1 VVTPHRAEW
10 APARVQPGEDPG
22 EPVSSPDARR
32 RGHVFAV
39 HGRIE
44 LLRHEAAVVPTGP
57 EFGFSP
63 TWRAVVG
70 EDVERRRP
78 AGWGRDGV
86 RHGRGGERVWFLDV
100 SRPPG
105 ARLDWLLDGVR
116 AVLADIA
123 GTVRPAPERLLPLVL
138 LPVVGIGAGGFGDDR
153 GAVIRGL
160 LDVADEVVAASSVDI
175 AFVTPDAAVHGAVQ
189 TLRRRR
195 RRWPLDDGLLTEA
208 ESLAARARRG
218 ELALFFGAGVS
229 IPAGLP
235 GWPQLLRACL
245 DACPGLSDD
254 SFYALHPLDQGEL
267 LRRMLG
273 DRFGRIVAEHSTA
286 SQHALGHALLASL
299 GCTEVATTNYDQ
311 CFELAAGAADA
322 APLVMPW
329 QRPHG
334 ARPWLLKLNGDVGHP
349 ESIVLARRD
358 FVRHETLA
366 RPMASVLESM
376 MLTRHLLIVGA
387 SLTDDNV
394 LRLAH
399 EVADVRPREPDHP
412 EPFGTVL
419 DVEAPGVR
427 QQLWSGELG
436 WVSLPGDHL
445 LQRARALDVFL
456 DAVAAHTTTDASW
469 VLDDRFE
476 ALLEEDDTEIA
487 RSARTL
493 RDALPDRGPW
503 RALRAELDRHGAGRH
518 GSREGTGH
526 DARRDEPTGVR

>member
-1 VVTPHRAEW
+1 VA
-10 APARVQPGEDPG
+10 
-22 EPVSSPDARR
+22 SPDARPG
-32 RGHVFAV
+32 GHVFAV

-57 EFGFSP
+57 EFGFSA

-70 EDVERRRP
+70 DDVERWRP
-78 AGWGRDGV
+78 AGWGRDGL

-100 SRPPG
+100 ARPPG

-116 AVLADIA
+116 EVLTEIA
-123 GTVRPAPERLLPLVL
+123 GTVAPGPQRLLPLIV

-160 LDVADEVVAASSVDI
+160 LDVADEVVHAGGVDI

-189 TLRRRR
+189 SLRRERG
-195 RRWPLDDGLLTEA
+195 RWPLDDGLLARA
-208 ESLAARARRG
+208 ESLAARARHG

-245 DACPGLSDD
+245 EACPELSDD
-254 SFYALHPLDQGEL
+254 SFSGLHPLDQGEL
-267 LRRMLG
+267 LRRRLG

-286 SQHALGHALLASL
+286 SQHALGHALLAEL
-299 GCTEVATTNYDQ
+299 GCTQSVTTNYDR
-311 CFELAAGAADA
+311 CFELAAGAADS
-322 APLVMPW
+322 PPVVMPW
-329 QRPHG
+329 QRPYG
-334 ARPWLLKLNGDVGHP
+334 GRPWLLKLNGDVGHP

-358 FVRHETLA
+358 FVRHETMA

-399 EVADVRPREPDHP
+399 EVADVRLHDGDRA

-427 QQLWSGELG
+427 QELWTGELD
-436 WVSLPGDHL
+436 WVSLPGEHL
-445 LQRARALDVFL
+445 AERARALDVFL

-469 VLDDRFE
+469 VLDGRFE
-476 ALLEEDDTEIA
+476 ALLEDDDTEIA
-487 RSARTL
+487 RRAQAL
-493 RDALPDRGPW
+493 GDALPDRSPW
-503 RALRAELDRHGAGRH
+503 RALRAELDRHGAGRRE
-518 GSREGTGH
+518 SR
-526 DARRDEPTGVR
+526 GVSRAT

>member
-1 VVTPHRAEW
+1 M
-10 APARVQPGEDPG
+10 QPGDHVHRGPFPDP
-22 EPVSSPDARR
+22 RR
-32 RGHVFAV
+32 GGHVFAV

-63 TWRAVVG
+63 TWRAVLG
-70 EDVERRRP
+70 GDVEQHRP

-123 GTVRPAPERLLPLVL
+123 GSVRPAPERLLPLVL

-160 LDVADEVVAASSVDI
+160 LDVADEVVAASNVDI

-189 TLRRRR
+189 SLRRRR
-195 RRWPLDDGLLTEA
+195 RRWPLHEELLVRA

-245 DACPGLSDD
+245 EACPELSDD
-254 SFYALHPLDQGEL
+254 SFHGLHPLDQGEL
-267 LRRMLG
+267 LRRVLG
-273 DRFGRIVAEHSTA
+273 DRFGRIVAERSTA
-286 SQHALGHALLASL
+286 SRHALGHALLASL
-299 GCTEVATTNYDQ
+299 GCGEAATTNYDQ
-311 CFELAAGAADA
+311 CFEMAAAAADSP
-322 APLVMPW
+322 PLVMPW
-329 QRPHG
+329 QRPRG
-334 ARPWLLKLNGDVGHP
+334 GRPWLLKLNGDVGHP

-399 EVADVRPREPDHP
+399 EVADVRPQEGDEP

-427 QQLWSGELG
+427 RRLWQGELD

-445 LQRARALDVFL
+445 AQRARALDVFL
-456 DAVAAHTTTDASW
+456 DAVAAHTTTDSSW
-469 VLDDRFE
+469 VLDARFE
-476 ALLEEDDTEIA
+476 ALLADGDTEVA
-487 RSARTL
+487 RRAVAL
-493 RDALPDRGPW
+493 REALPDRTPW
-503 RALRAELDRHGAGRH
+503 QGLRAELDRHGARGEPTPSCARD
-518 GSREGTGH
+518 REGGWL
-526 DARRDEPTGVR
+526 

>member
-1 VVTPHRAEW
+1 VP
-10 APARVQPGEDPG
+10 
-22 EPVSSPDARR
+22 SPDTRGG
-32 RGHVFAV
+32 GHVFAV

-57 EFGFSP
+57 EFGFSDR
-63 TWRAVVG
+63 WRAVVG
-70 EDVERRRP
+70 DDVERWRP
-78 AGWGRDGV
+78 VGWGRDGV
-86 RHGRGGERVWFLDV
+86 RHGRGGERLWFLDV

-105 ARLDWLLDGVR
+105 ACLDWLLDGVR
-116 AVLADIA
+116 EVLIEIA
-123 GTVRPAPERLLPLVL
+123 ATVRPVRERLLPLVV

-160 LDVADEVVAASSVDI
+160 LDVADEVVRAGDVDI

-189 TLRRRR
+189 SLRRERG
-195 RRWPLDDGLLTEA
+195 RWPLDDGLLARA
-208 ESLAARARRG
+208 ESMAERAREG

-245 DACPGLSDD
+245 EACPELSDD
-254 SFYALHPLDQGEL
+254 SFSGLHPLDQGEL
-267 LRRMLG
+267 LRRRLG
-273 DRFGRIVAEHSTA
+273 GRFGRIVAEHSTA
-286 SQHALGHALLASL
+286 SQHALGHALLAAL
-299 GCTEVATTNYDQ
+299 GCTQAVTTNYDR
-311 CFELAAGAADA
+311 CFELAAGAADN
-322 APLVMPW
+322 PPVVMPG

-334 ARPWLLKLNGDVGHP
+334 GRPWLLKLNGDVGHP

-358 FVRHETLA
+358 FVRHETMA

-399 EVADVRPREPDHP
+399 EVADVRPHAGDRP

-427 QQLWSGELG
+427 QELWTGELD
-436 WVSLPGDHL
+436 WISMPGGHL
-445 LQRARALDVFL
+445 AERARALDVFL

-469 VLDDRFE
+469 VLDGRFE

-487 RSARTL
+487 RLAQAL
-493 RDALPDRGPW
+493 GDAMPDRSPW
-503 RALRAELDRHGAGRH
+503 RALRAGLDRHGAGRRAPR
-518 GSREGTGH
+518 S
-526 DARRDEPTGVR
+526 VRPGA

>member
-1 VVTPHRAEW
+1 MPCRAPRDP
-10 APARVQPGEDPG
+10 APAIGHPARVQPGDPRDAP
-22 EPVSSPDARR
+22 PVPDARR
-32 RGHVFAV
+32 GGHVFAV

-63 TWRAVVG
+63 TWRALVG
-70 EDVERRRP
+70 GDVEAHRP

-100 SRPPG
+100 ARRPD
-105 ARLDWLLDGVR
+105 ARLEWLLDGVR

-123 GTVRPAPERLLPLVL
+123 GAVRPAPERLLPLVV
-138 LPVVGIGAGGFGDDR
+138 LPVVGIGAGGYGDDR

-160 LDVADEVVAASSVDI
+160 LDVAEEVVAASSIDI
-175 AFVTPDAAVHGAVQ
+175 AFVTPDPAVHGAVQ

-195 RRWPLDDGLLTEA
+195 RRWPLDDALLTQA

-235 GWPQLLRACL
+235 GWPQLLHACL
-245 DACPGLSDD
+245 EACPGLTEDA
-254 SFYALHPLDQGEL
+254 FAGLHPLDQGEL

-273 DRFGRIVAEHSTA
+273 DRFGHIVAERSTA

-299 GCTEVATTNYDQ
+299 GCAEAATTNYDQ
-311 CFELAAGAADA
+311 CFEMAAEAADV
-322 APLVMPW
+322 PPRVMPW

-334 ARPWLLKLNGDVGHP
+334 GHPWLLKLNGDVGHP

-394 LRLAH
+394 LRLTH
-399 EVADVRPREPDHP
+399 EVADVRPHEGDGP

-427 QQLWSGELG
+427 QQLWQGELD
-436 WVSLPGDHL
+436 WVSMPGDHL
-445 LQRARALDVFL
+445 AQRARALDVFL
-456 DAVAAHTTTDASW
+456 DAVAAHTTTDSSW
-469 VLDDRFE
+469 VLDDRFQ
-476 ALLEEDDTEIA
+476 ALLADGDSGIA
-487 RSARTL
+487 RRALAL
-493 RDALPDRGPW
+493 REALPDRAPW
-503 RALRAELDRHGAGRH
+503 RDLRGELDRHGAGP
-518 GSREGTGH
+518 GSGPSCAGDEGG
-526 DARRDEPTGVR
+526 GWL

>member
-1 VVTPHRAEW
+1 VP
-10 APARVQPGEDPG
+10 
-22 EPVSSPDARR
+22 SPDATPA
-32 RGHVFAV
+32 GHVFAI

-57 EFGFSP
+57 EFGFSA

-70 EDVERRRP
+70 DDVERWRP
-78 AGWGRDGV
+78 TGWGSDGV

-116 AVLADIA
+116 EVLTEIA
-123 GTVRPAPERLLPLVL
+123 GAVRPVPERLLPLIV

-160 LDVADEVVAASSVDI
+160 LDVADEVVHAGGVDI
-175 AFVTPDAAVHGAVQ
+175 AFVTPDAAVHG
-189 TLRRRR
+189 LRRERG
-195 RRWPLDDGLLTEA
+195 RWPLDDGLLARA
-208 ESLAARARRG
+208 ESMAARARHG
-218 ELALFFGAGVS
+218 ELAVFFGAGVS

-245 DACPGLSDD
+245 AACPELSDD
-254 SFYALHPLDQGEL
+254 SFAGLHPLDQGEL
-267 LRRMLG
+267 LRRRLG
-273 DRFGRIVAEHSTA
+273 DRFGHIVAEHSTA
-286 SQHALGHALLASL
+286 SQHALGHALLAEL
-299 GCTEVATTNYDQ
+299 GCTQVVTTNYDR
-311 CFELAAGAADA
+311 CFELAAGAADS
-322 APLVMPW
+322 PPVVMPW

-334 ARPWLLKLNGDVGHP
+334 GRPWLLKLNGDVGHP

-358 FVRHETLA
+358 FVRHETMA

-399 EVADVRPREPDHP
+399 EVADVRLHDGDRP

-419 DVEAPGVR
+419 DVEPPGVR
-427 QQLWSGELG
+427 EELWTGELD
-436 WVSLPGDHL
+436 WISLPGEHL
-445 LQRARALDVFL
+445 AERARALDVFL

-469 VLDDRFE
+469 VLDGRFE
-476 ALLEEDDTEIA
+476 ALLEDDDTELA
-487 RSARTL
+487 RRAQAL
-493 RDALPDRGPW
+493 AEALPDRSPW
-503 RALRAELDRHGAGRH
+503 RALRAELDHHGA
-518 GSREGTGH
+518 SR
-526 DARRDEPTGVR
+526 ARTPEPDDMVRKR